1 MITRTAFPLAT
12 FDIDWRTMIV
22 SAEFTS
28 NVKID
33 LSVAKEIVMNRREI
47 TNDQPIF
54 LVIEFSN
61 VREITPEAKDFL
73 LRKDGGAYNILGVA
87 FLANNPVSALI
98 ANIFIKSKNE
108 FPSRYFS
115 TKANAMQ
122 WIAELRWTK
131 LNES

>member
-1 MITRTAFPLAT
+1 
-12 FDIDWRTMIV
+12 
-22 SAEFTS
+22 
-28 NVKID
+28 
-33 LSVAKEIVMNRREI
+33 
-47 TNDQPIF
+47 

>member
-54 LVIEFSN
+54 W
-61 VREITPEAKDFL
+61 L
-73 LRKDGGAYNILGVA
+73 L
-87 FLANNPVSALI
+87 S
-98 ANIFIKSKNE
+98 
-108 FPSRYFS
+108 FPTFGR
-115 TKANAMQ
+115 
-122 WIAELRWTK
+122 
-131 LNES
+131 